1 MEFWLIAS
9 SEDLSGIDEYSDLQ
23 GYNIMWNEKVTD
35 VSEYLLPI
43 YRLRAVCSSW
53 TNQAVNVETE
63 SSSKPPVKI
72 CQSIR
77 LHTLE
82 YCNIQEFN

>member
-23 GYNIMWNEKVTD
+23 GYNIMWTEKVTD
-35 VSEYLLPI
+35 VSEYLLPVC
-43 YRLRAVCSSW
+43 RLRAVCFSW
-53 TNQAVNVETE
+53 TNQTLNEEKE

-77 LHTLE
+77 RHIVE